1 MLFLYRDKKY
11 SAETAAEIVEQIRRD
26 ADEYSA
32 KDNGDSIKSF
42 LAWSLHRLSDRI
54 PLRELDVSEDLPDET
69 VAFNFLCLLETYDG
83 ATLAGSKEASA
94 P

>member
-26 ADEYSA
+26 ADEYRPKGS
-32 KDNGDSIKSF
+32 DDSLKPF

-69 VAFNFLCLLETYDG
+69 VAFNFLCLLDSYDG
-83 ATLAGSKEASA
+83 ATLSESKEASA
-94 P
+94 S